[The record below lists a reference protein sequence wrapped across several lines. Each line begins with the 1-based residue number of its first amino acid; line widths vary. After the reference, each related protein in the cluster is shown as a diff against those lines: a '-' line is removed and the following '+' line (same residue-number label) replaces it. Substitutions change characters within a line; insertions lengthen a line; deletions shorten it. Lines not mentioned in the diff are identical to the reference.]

1 MKNKF
6 IKINLIILII
16 FAIIPF
22 NIHAEEITSA
32 PEEQLMEEERE
43 ETEAQVQE
51 QEVQE
56 QVQEEPQE
64 EPQELTELDE
74 LELQKSGLEE
84 DITLSNE
91 QIDVVHEQ
99 VTEAV
104 YEMVML
110 NQTICDKQ
118 LEIDTKQA
126 EIKNLLVT
134 IGKAEEDLARSNE
147 RYENQKALLEK
158 RLVATYEIGE
168 TSYLEF
174 LLSSKNISDFLSKF
188 YLLSQ
193 VLKTDDQLL
202 ELVQY
207 EKQYNENLKKSLET
221 QRLRLQQNQD
231 TMEKNKI
238 ALENM
243 VTLKNARINQLND
256 EERTLNRIIEEYQNS
271 INEIETEIR
280 ILALANIGADYV
292 GGVMAWPVP
301 GYTKITSPFGMRTHP
316 VTGVY
321 KLHTGTD
328 IGAPYGAS
336 FVAANDGVVS
346 KAGYNRAYGNMV
358 IIDHGGGIQ
367 TLYAHGSQI
376 LVQTGDV
383 VRQGQEVLKVGS
395 TGYSTGAHAHFEV
408 RINGEYVN
416 PLDYIT
422 SYSNKAQE
430 TEQVILNN

>member
-238 ALENM
+238 TLENM
-243 VTLKNARINQLND
+243 VN
-256 EERTLNRIIEEYQNS
+256 
-271 INEIETEIR
+271 
-280 ILALANIGADYV
+280 
-292 GGVMAWPVP
+292 
-301 GYTKITSPFGMRTHP
+301 
-316 VTGVY
+316 
-321 KLHTGTD
+321 
-328 IGAPYGAS
+328 
-336 FVAANDGVVS
+336 
-346 KAGYNRAYGNMV
+346 
-358 IIDHGGGIQ
+358 GGILIFMVDFKLSIQ
-367 TLYAHGSQI
+367 EII
-376 LVQTGDV
+376 LVQ
-383 VRQGQEVLKVGS
+383 K
-395 TGYSTGAHAHFEV
+395 
-408 RINGEYVN
+408 
-416 PLDYIT
+416 
-422 SYSNKAQE
+422 SN
-430 TEQVILNN
+430 I

>member
-43 ETEAQVQE
+43 ETETQVQE
-51 QEVQE
+51 QE
-56 QVQEEPQE
+56 VQEEPQE

-174 LLSSKNISDFLSKF
+174 LLSSKNISEFLSKF

-367 TLYAHGSQI
+367 TYYGHLSSIGVSAGQS
-376 LVQTGDV
+376 VG
-383 VRQGQEVLKVGS
+383 QGQVIGAMGS
-395 TGYSTGAHAHFEV
+395 TGNSTGPHLHFEIRSGGV
-408 RINGEYVN
+408 ALN
-416 PLDYIT
+416 PQNYLY
-422 SYSNKAQE
+422 
-430 TEQVILNN
+430 